1 MKTGLI
7 LEGGAMRGIYT
18 AGVLDVL
25 MEHAIAADGVIGVSA
40 GAVHGCNYVSGQR
53 GRSIRY
59 YKKYAQDPRFISV
72 RSLLRTGN
80 MVDTDFCYRELPLE
94 LDPFDNEAFMAS
106 AIPFYVVC
114 TDVETGRAEVVL
126 CDDLLR
132 KIDYLRASASMPL
145 VSRTVRIGSRR
156 YLDGGVADSVPIRA
170 FEKMGYGRNIVVLTR
185 PADYVKFSE
194 NTPLFRLRYAKY
206 PNFRRAL
213 ARRHIVYNETMGYIG
228 RQAREGAA
236 FVIRPR
242 AALPI
247 GRTDTDPER
256 IEAVYRIGR
265 EDAERRMEALKDW
278 IKNG

>member
-1 MKTGLI
+1 
-7 LEGGAMRGIYT
+7 
-18 AGVLDVL
+18 
-25 MEHAIAADGVIGVSA
+25 
-40 GAVHGCNYVSGQR
+40 
-53 GRSIRY
+53 
-59 YKKYAQDPRFISV
+59 
-72 RSLLRTGN
+72 

-145 VSRTVRIGSRR
+145 ASRTVHIGSRR

-170 FEKMGYGRNIVVLTR
+170 FEEMGYERNIVVLTR

-194 NTPLFRLRYAKY
+194 NNPLLRLRYAGY
-206 PNFRRAL
+206 PAFRRAM
-213 ARRHIVYNETMGYIG
+213 ARRHIVYNQTMDLIA
-228 RQAREGAA
+228 RRVREGTA

-242 AALPI
+242 SALPI
-247 GRTDTDPER
+247 GRTETDPEK
-256 IEAVYRIGR
+256 IEAVYRMGR
-265 EDAERRMEALKDW
+265 ADAESRMAALRAW
-278 IKNG
+278 L

>member
-25 MEHAIAADGVIGVSA
+25 MEHGVAADGVIGVSA
-40 GAVHGCNYVSGQR
+40 GAIHGCNYVSGQH

-59 YKKYAQDPRFISV
+59 YKKYAQDPRFLSL
-72 RSLLRTGN
+72 RSWLKTGN
-80 MVDTDFCYRELPLE
+80 MVDTDFCYRQLPRE

-106 AIPFYVVC
+106 GIPFYVTC
-114 TDVETGRAEVVL
+114 TDVDTGEAAYIL
-126 CDDLLR
+126 CDDLWE

-145 VSRTVRIGSRR
+145 ASRTVRIGGRR
-156 YLDGGVADSVPIRA
+156 YLDGGVADSVPLRA
-170 FEKMGYGRNIVVLTR
+170 FEGMGYKRSIVVLTR
-185 PADYVKFSE
+185 PGDYVKFSE
-194 NTPLFRLRYAKY
+194 NNPLIRLRYAKY
-206 PNFRRAL
+206 PAFRRAME
-213 ARRHIVYNETMGYIG
+213 RRHIVYNETMDYIA
-228 RQAREGAA
+228 RQARQGAA

-256 IEAVYRIGR
+256 IETVYQIGR
-265 EDAERRMEALKDW
+265 EDAEARMAALEAWL
-278 IKNG
+278 